1 MAELQALIGKFGSF
15 LRLLGYDLHN
25 SSSAW
30 AVGALRR
37 LATMRQPRSIRFH
50 LSAVCFFFFLLV
62 IVLGLFTISRLSE
75 FNKVAAGIA
84 DLWLPNTR
92 ALGDLNNFTSDYP
105 GWEGRYVLSA
115 DDVEM
120 AAIRKEIDELD
131 QSVSQAQHRYEMLP
145 HDGVEANLYAQFK
158 AQWKRYRGVLD
169 HVLELSH
176 ANRKSEANTLFMTSS
191 RSAYDAA
198 SDTLGQLTDLNV
210 ASARAASTRVAVA
223 HVQALWLIGIAIVVA
238 GVIVVAT
245 LLYIRRWISDP
256 ILRLAD
262 TMHRLVAREVDVDIH
277 GTERRDEIGEMARA
291 AVVFRDNAIELM
303 VSQRGLA
310 QQASMLEEKLA
321 AERHLTMLQRNF
333 VSMASHEFR
342 TPLTIIDAHAQRL
355 VKLNKRLP
363 AEEITERA
371 GKIRAAVLGMTH
383 LMENLLNSSR
393 LVDSGTELYF
403 HPVDMDLAELLR
415 EVCRLHREI
424 SPKAQILQRLGANP
438 LIMVGDAKLLFQV
451 FSNIL
456 ANAIKYS
463 PGGGLIKFNAE
474 VAADQIVVTIEDN
487 GIGIPEKDLAR
498 LFDRYFRAS
507 NVSGMV
513 GTGVGLYLVRMVV
526 ALHDGDVSVES
537 KEGEGS
543 RFTVRL
549 PARKST
555 QASVASPRS
564 GSESA
569 QSAEPVARGVAS

>member
-1 MAELQALIGKFGSF
+1 
-15 LRLLGYDLHN
+15 
-25 SSSAW
+25 
-30 AVGALRR
+30 
-37 LATMRQPRSIRFH
+37 MRQPRSIRFH

-105 GWEGRYVLSA
+105 GWEGRYVLSV
-115 DDVEM
+115 DDAEM

-131 QSVSQAQHRYEMLP
+131 QSVSQTQHRYEMLS
-145 HDGVEANLYAQFK
+145 HDGLEANLYEQFK
-158 AQWKRYRGVLD
+158 AQWKTYRGVLD
-169 HVLELSH
+169 QVLELSH
-176 ANRKSEANTLFMTSS
+176 ASRKSEANTLFMTSS
-191 RSAYDAA
+191 RSAYDTA
-198 SDTLGQLTDLNV
+198 SDTLGKLTDLNV
-210 ASARAASTRVAVA
+210 ANARAASNRVAVA
-223 HVQALWLIGIAIVVA
+223 HMQALWLIGVAIVIA

-262 TMHRLVAREVDVDIH
+262 TMHRLVTRELDVDIQ

-355 VKLNKRLP
+355 IKLNKRLP
-363 AEEITERA
+363 AEETIERA

-403 HPVDMDLAELLR
+403 HPVDMNLADLLR

-424 SPKAQILQRLGANP
+424 SPKAQILQRLGVQP
-438 LIMVGDAKLLFQV
+438 LMTAGDPKLLFQV

-463 PGGGLIKFNAE
+463 PGGGLIKFDGA
-474 VAADQIVVTIEDN
+474 VDADQIVVTIEDN

-537 KEGEGS
+537 KEGEGA

-549 PARKST
+549 PARKSA
-555 QASVASPRS
+555 QASVAPPRS

-569 QSAEPVARGVAS
+569 QSDEPARRIAS

>member
-1 MAELQALIGKFGSF
+1 
-15 LRLLGYDLHN
+15 
-25 SSSAW
+25 
-30 AVGALRR
+30 
-37 LATMRQPRSIRFH
+37 MRQPRSIRFH

-115 DDVEM
+115 DDGEM

-131 QSVSQAQHRYEMLP
+131 QSVSQTLHRYEMLP
-145 HDGVEANLYAQFK
+145 HDSLEANLYGQFK
-158 AQWKRYRGVLD
+158 AQWKTYRGVLD
-169 HVLELSH
+169 QVLELSH
-176 ANRKSEANTLFMTSS
+176 ANRKAEANTLFMTSS
-191 RSAYDAA
+191 RSAYDTA
-198 SDTLGQLTDLNV
+198 SDTLGRLTDLNV
-210 ASARAASTRVAVA
+210 ANARAASTRVAVA
-223 HVQALWLIGIAIVVA
+223 HMQALWLIGVAIAIA

-256 ILRLAD
+256 ILRLAH
-262 TMHRLVAREVDVDIH
+262 TMHRLVARELDVDIQ

-321 AERHLTMLQRNF
+321 AERHLTILQRNF

-355 VKLNKRLP
+355 IKLNKRLP
-363 AEEITERA
+363 AEEIIERA

-403 HPVDMDLAELLR
+403 HPVDMDLAGLLR

-424 SPKAQILQRLGANP
+424 SPKAQILQRLGAQP
-438 LIMVGDAKLLFQV
+438 LMMVGDPKLLFQV

-463 PGGGLIKFNAE
+463 PGGGLIKFDGAID
-474 VAADQIVVTIEDN
+474 ADQIVVTIEDN

-507 NVSGMV
+507 NASGMV

-537 KEGEGS
+537 KEGEGA
-543 RFTVRL
+543 RFKVRL

-555 QASVASPRS
+555 RASVAAPQS

-569 QSAEPVARGVAS
+569 QSAEPAHRIAS

>member
-1 MAELQALIGKFGSF
+1 
-15 LRLLGYDLHN
+15 
-25 SSSAW
+25 
-30 AVGALRR
+30 
-37 LATMRQPRSIRFH
+37 
-50 LSAVCFFFFLLV
+50 
-62 IVLGLFTISRLSE
+62 
-75 FNKVAAGIA
+75 
-84 DLWLPNTR
+84 
-92 ALGDLNNFTSDYP
+92 
-105 GWEGRYVLSA
+105 
-115 DDVEM
+115 
-120 AAIRKEIDELD
+120 
-131 QSVSQAQHRYEMLP
+131 
-145 HDGVEANLYAQFK
+145 
-158 AQWKRYRGVLD
+158 
-169 HVLELSH
+169 
-176 ANRKSEANTLFMTSS
+176 
-191 RSAYDAA
+191 
-198 SDTLGQLTDLNV
+198 
-210 ASARAASTRVAVA
+210 
-223 HVQALWLIGIAIVVA
+223 
-238 GVIVVAT
+238 
-245 LLYIRRWISDP
+245 
-256 ILRLAD
+256 
-262 TMHRLVAREVDVDIH
+262 MHRLVARQVDIDIQ

-321 AERHLTMLQRNF
+321 AERHLTILQRNF

-355 VKLNKRLP
+355 IKWSKRLP
-363 AEEITERA
+363 AGEITERA

-415 EVCRLHREI
+415 EVCQLHQEI
-424 SPKAQILQRLGANP
+424 SPKAQISQCLGAQP
-438 LIMVGDAKLLFQV
+438 LMMVGDPKLLFQV

-463 PGGGLIKFNAE
+463 PGGGLIKFSAVVE
-474 VAADQIVVTIEDN
+474 ADQIAVTIEDN
-487 GIGIPEKDLAR
+487 GIGIPEKDLGR

-549 PARKST
+549 PTRT
-555 QASVASPRS
+555 QASVAPPRQES
-564 GSESA
+564 ASA
-569 QSAEPVARGVAS
+569 QSAEPVARRVAS

>member
-1 MAELQALIGKFGSF
+1 
-15 LRLLGYDLHN
+15 
-25 SSSAW
+25 
-30 AVGALRR
+30 
-37 LATMRQPRSIRFH
+37 MRQPRSIRFH

-115 DDVEM
+115 DDGEM

-131 QSVSQAQHRYEMLP
+131 QSVSQTLHRYETLP
-145 HDGVEANLYAQFK
+145 HDGLEANLYSQFK
-158 AQWKRYRGVLD
+158 AQWKNYRGVLD
-169 HVLELSH
+169 QVLELSH

-191 RSAYDAA
+191 RSAYDTA
-198 SDTLGQLTDLNV
+198 SDTLGRLTDLNV
-210 ASARAASTRVAVA
+210 ANARAASTHVAVA
-223 HVQALWLIGIAIVVA
+223 HMQALWLIGVAIVIA

-262 TMHRLVAREVDVDIH
+262 TMHRLVARELDVDIL

-333 VSMASHEFR
+333 VSTASHEFR

-355 VKLNKRLP
+355 IKLNKRLP
-363 AEEITERA
+363 AEETIERA

-403 HPVDMDLAELLR
+403 HPVDMDLDKLLR
-415 EVCRLHREI
+415 EVCKLHREI
-424 SPKAQILQRLGANP
+424 SPKAQILQRLGIEP
-438 LIMVGDAKLLFQV
+438 LMMVGDPKLLFQV

-463 PGGGLIKFNAE
+463 PGGGLIKFSGA
-474 VAADQIVVTIEDN
+474 VDADQIVVTIEDN

-549 PARKST
+549 PARKSI
-555 QASVASPRS
+555 QASVAPPRS

-569 QSAEPVARGVAS
+569 QGAEPVRRIAS

>member
-1 MAELQALIGKFGSF
+1 
-15 LRLLGYDLHN
+15 
-25 SSSAW
+25 
-30 AVGALRR
+30 
-37 LATMRQPRSIRFH
+37 MRQPRSIRFH

-105 GWEGRYVLSA
+105 GWEGRYVLSV
-115 DDVEM
+115 DDAEM

-131 QSVSQAQHRYEMLP
+131 QSVSQTQHRYEMLS
-145 HDGVEANLYAQFK
+145 HDGLEANLYEQFK
-158 AQWKRYRGVLD
+158 AQWKTYRGVLD
-169 HVLELSH
+169 QVLELSH
-176 ANRKSEANTLFMTSS
+176 ASRKSEANTLFMTSS
-191 RSAYDAA
+191 RSAYDTA
-198 SDTLGQLTDLNV
+198 SDTLGKLTDLNV
-210 ASARAASTRVAVA
+210 ANARAASNRVAVA
-223 HVQALWLIGIAIVVA
+223 HMQALWLIGVAIVIA

-262 TMHRLVAREVDVDIH
+262 TMHRLVTRELDVDIQ

-291 AVVFRDNAIELM
+291 AVVFRDNAVELM

-355 VKLNKRLP
+355 IKLNKRLP
-363 AEEITERA
+363 AEETIERA
-371 GKIRAAVLGMTH
+371 GKIRAAVLGLTH

-403 HPVDMDLAELLR
+403 HPVDMNLAELLR

-424 SPKAQILQRLGANP
+424 SPKAQILQRLGVQP
-438 LIMVGDAKLLFQV
+438 LMTVGDPKLLFQV

-463 PGGGLIKFNAE
+463 PGGGLIKFDGA
-474 VAADQIVVTIEDN
+474 VDADQIVVTIEDH

-537 KEGEGS
+537 KEGEGA

-549 PARKST
+549 PARKSA
-555 QASVASPRS
+555 QASVAPPRS

-569 QSAEPVARGVAS
+569 QSDEPARRIAS

>member
-1 MAELQALIGKFGSF
+1 MAELQALIGKFGSL
-15 LRLLGYDLHN
+15 LRPLGYDLHN
-25 SSSAW
+25 SSSVR

-37 LATMRQPRSIRFH
+37 LATMRQPRSIRLH
-50 LSAVCFFFFLLV
+50 LSTVCFFFFLLV

-75 FNKVAAGIA
+75 FNKVAASIA
-84 DLWLPNTR
+84 DLWLPSTR
-92 ALGDLNNFTSDYP
+92 ALGDLNNFTSDFP
-105 GWEGRYVLSA
+105 AWEGRYVLSSNN
-115 DDVEM
+115 VEM
-120 AAIRKEIDELD
+120 AAIRKEIDDLD
-131 QSVSQAQHRYEMLP
+131 QAVAQAQHRYGVLS
-145 HDGVEANLYAQFK
+145 HDTEETNLYAQFK
-158 AQWKRYRGVLD
+158 EQWQKYRGILD
-169 HVLELSH
+169 QVLELSH

-191 RSAYDAA
+191 RAAYDAA

-210 ASARAASTRVAVA
+210 ANARAASNRVAVA
-223 HVQALWLIGIAIVVA
+223 HQQALWLIGIAIAVA
-238 GVIVVAT
+238 GVIVVAA

-262 TMHRLVAREVDVDIH
+262 TMHRLVAREVDIDIA

-321 AERHLTMLQRNF
+321 AERHLTSLQRNF

-355 VKLNKRLP
+355 IKLNKRLP
-363 AEEITERA
+363 GEEITERA
-371 GKIRAAVLGMTH
+371 GKIRAAVLRMTH

-393 LVDSGTELYF
+393 LVDSGAELYF
-403 HPVDMDLAELLR
+403 HPVDMDLAALLV
-415 EVCRLHREI
+415 EVCQLHREI
-424 SPKAQILQRLGANP
+424 SPKAQILQRLGTQP
-438 LIMVGDAKLLFQV
+438 LMMVGDPKLLFQV

-463 PGGGLIKFNAE
+463 PGGAMIKFNAGI
-474 VAADQIVVTIEDN
+474 DDDSIVVTIEDN

-507 NVSGMV
+507 NASGMV

-549 PARKST
+549 PARKSA
-555 QASVASPRS
+555 QMSVAVPRS
-564 GSESA
+564 EPAPGKSVESVR
-569 QSAEPVARGVAS
+569 QRIAS

>member
-25 SSSAW
+25 SSSVW

-115 DDVEM
+115 DDGEM

-145 HDGVEANLYAQFK
+145 HDGLEANLYAQFK
-158 AQWKRYRGVLD
+158 AQWENYRGVLD
-169 HVLELSH
+169 QVLELSH

-191 RSAYDAA
+191 RSAYDSA
-198 SDTLGQLTDLNV
+198 SDTLGRLTDLNV
-210 ASARAASTRVAVA
+210 ANARAASTRVAVA
-223 HVQALWLIGIAIVVA
+223 HMQALWLIGVAIVIA

-262 TMHRLVAREVDVDIH
+262 TMHRLVARELDVDIQ

-333 VSMASHEFR
+333 LSMASHEFR

-355 VKLNKRLP
+355 IKLNKRLP
-363 AEEITERA
+363 TEEITERA

-424 SPKAQILQRLGANP
+424 SPKAQILQRLGTEP
-438 LIMVGDAKLLFQV
+438 LMMVGDAKLLFQV

-487 GIGIPEKDLAR
+487 GIGVPEKDLAR

-507 NVSGMV
+507 NASGMV

-555 QASVASPRS
+555 QGSVASPRS

-569 QSAEPVARGVAS
+569 QSAEPVARRVAS

>member
-1 MAELQALIGKFGSF
+1 
-15 LRLLGYDLHN
+15 LLGYDLHN
-25 SSSAW
+25 ISSVW
-30 AVGALRR
+30 AVDALRR
-37 LATMRQPRSIRFH
+37 LATMRQPRSIRLH
-50 LSAVCFFFFLLV
+50 LSAACFFFLLLV
-62 IVLGLFTISRLSE
+62 IVLGLFTISRFSE
-75 FNKVAAGIA
+75 FNKVAASIA
-84 DLWLPNTR
+84 DVWLPNTR
-92 ALGDLNNFTSDYP
+92 ALGDLNNFTSDFP
-105 GWEGRYVLSA
+105 AWEGRYVLSSNDA
-115 DDVEM
+115 EM
-120 AAIRKEIDELD
+120 AAIRTEMDGLD
-131 QSVSQAQHRYEMLP
+131 QSIAQAQHRYEMLP
-145 HDGVEANLYAQFK
+145 HDAEEAGLYAQFK
-158 AQWKRYRGVLD
+158 EQWKKYRGILDQVLD
-169 HVLELSH
+169 LSH
-176 ANRKSEANTLFMTSS
+176 ANRKSEANTMFMTSS
-191 RSAYDAA
+191 RAAYDAA

-210 ASARAASTRVAVA
+210 ANARAASNRVAVA
-223 HVQALWLIGIAIVVA
+223 HQQALWLIGIAIAVA
-238 GVIVVAT
+238 GVIVGAA

-262 TMHRLVAREVDVDIH
+262 TMHHLVAREVDIDIQ

-321 AERHLTMLQRNF
+321 AERHLTSLQRNF

-355 VKLNKRLP
+355 IKLNKRLP
-363 AEEITERA
+363 GEEITERA
-371 GKIRAAVLGMTH
+371 GKIRAAVLRMTH

-403 HPVDMDLAELLR
+403 HPVDMDLAALLR
-415 EVCRLHREI
+415 EVCQLHREI
-424 SPKAQILQRLGANP
+424 SPKAQILQRLGTEP
-438 LIMVGDAKLLFQV
+438 LMMVGDPKLLFQV

-463 PGGGLIKFNAE
+463 PGGGLIKFD
-474 VAADQIVVTIEDN
+474 AAVDDDHIVVAIEDN

-507 NVSGMV
+507 NASGMV

-526 ALHDGDVSVES
+526 ALHDGHVSVES

-549 PARKST
+549 PARKSA
-555 QASVASPRS
+555 QMSVAQPRP
-564 GSESA
+564 
-569 QSAEPVARGVAS
+569 EPAPAKSVEPARRRIAS

>member
-1 MAELQALIGKFGSF
+1 
-15 LRLLGYDLHN
+15 
-25 SSSAW
+25 
-30 AVGALRR
+30 
-37 LATMRQPRSIRFH
+37 MRQPRSIRFH

-75 FNKVAAGIA
+75 FNKVAADIA
-84 DLWLPNTR
+84 DLWLPKTR
-92 ALGDLNNFTSDYP
+92 NLGDLNNFTSDYP
-105 GWEGRYVLSA
+105 GWEGRYVLSS
-115 DDVEM
+115 DDGEKV
-120 AAIRKEIDELD
+120 AIRKEIDELD
-131 QSVSQAQHRYEMLP
+131 QSVSQAQHRYDMLP
-145 HDGVEANLYAQFK
+145 HDGVEAELYAQFK
-158 AQWKRYRGVLD
+158 AQWKKYRGVLD
-169 HVLELSH
+169 QVLELSH
-176 ANRKSEANTLFMTSS
+176 ANRKSEANTLFMTRS

-198 SDTLGQLTDLNV
+198 SDTLGKLTDLNV
-210 ASARAASTRVAVA
+210 ANARAASTRVAIA
-223 HVQALWLIGIAIVVA
+223 HMQALWLIGIAIAVA
-238 GVIVVAT
+238 GMIVVAT

-277 GTERRDEIGEMARA
+277 GTDRRDEIGEMARA

-303 VSQRGLA
+303 ISQRGLA

-321 AERHLTMLQRNF
+321 AERHLTILQRNF

-355 VKLNKRLP
+355 IRNKRLP
-363 AEEITERA
+363 ADEITERA

-403 HPVDMDLAELLR
+403 HPVEMDLAELLS

-424 SPKAQILQRLGANP
+424 SPKAQILQRFGAQP
-438 LIMVGDAKLLFQV
+438 LMMVGDPKLLFQV

-463 PGGGLIKFNAE
+463 PGGGLIKFNAI
-474 VAADQIVVTIEDN
+474 VDTDQIAVTIEDN
-487 GIGIPEKDLAR
+487 GIGIPEKDLGR

-537 KEGEGS
+537 NEGEGS

-555 QASVASPRS
+555 QAFVGPLRS
-564 GSESA
+564 ESDSA
-569 QSAEPVARGVAS
+569 QSSVSVAGRIAS

>member
-1 MAELQALIGKFGSF
+1 
-15 LRLLGYDLHN
+15 
-25 SSSAW
+25 
-30 AVGALRR
+30 
-37 LATMRQPRSIRFH
+37 MRQPRSIRFH

-115 DDVEM
+115 DDGEM

-131 QSVSQAQHRYEMLP
+131 QSVSQTLHRYEMLP
-145 HDGVEANLYAQFK
+145 HDSLEANLYGQFK
-158 AQWKRYRGVLD
+158 AQWKTYRGVLD
-169 HVLELSH
+169 QVLELSH
-176 ANRKSEANTLFMTSS
+176 ANRKAEANTLFMTSS
-191 RSAYDAA
+191 RSAYDTA
-198 SDTLGQLTDLNV
+198 SDTLGRLTDLNV
-210 ASARAASTRVAVA
+210 ANARAASTRVAVA
-223 HVQALWLIGIAIVVA
+223 HMQALWLIGVAIAIA

-256 ILRLAD
+256 ILRLAH
-262 TMHRLVAREVDVDIH
+262 TMHRLVARELDVDIQ

-321 AERHLTMLQRNF
+321 AERHLTILQRNF

-355 VKLNKRLP
+355 IKLNKRLP
-363 AEEITERA
+363 AEEIIERA

-403 HPVDMDLAELLR
+403 HPVDMDLAGLLR

-424 SPKAQILQRLGANP
+424 SPKAQILQRLGAQP
-438 LIMVGDAKLLFQV
+438 LMMIGDPKLLFQV

-463 PGGGLIKFNAE
+463 PGGGLIKFDGAID
-474 VAADQIVVTIEDN
+474 ADQIVVTIEDN

-507 NVSGMV
+507 NASGMV

-537 KEGEGS
+537 KEGEGA
-543 RFTVRL
+543 RFKVRL
-549 PARKST
+549 PARKSAR
-555 QASVASPRS
+555 ASVAAPQS

-569 QSAEPVARGVAS
+569 QSAEPARRIAS

>member
-15 LRLLGYDLHN
+15 LRLLGYDLHIL
-25 SSSAW
+25 AQFGRL
-30 AVGALRR
+30 VPLRR

-50 LSAVCFFFFLLV
+50 LSAVCFFFFVLV

-92 ALGDLNNFTSDYP
+92 ALGDLNNYTSDYP
-105 GWEGRYVLSA
+105 GWEGRYVLSS
-115 DDVEM
+115 DDGEM
-120 AAIRKEIDELD
+120 AAIRKEIDALD
-131 QSVSQAQHRYEMLP
+131 QSVAQAQYRYEMLP

-158 AQWKRYRGVLD
+158 AQWRTYRGILNQ
-169 HVLELSH
+169 VLELSH

-198 SDTLGQLTDLNV
+198 SDALGQLTDLNV
-210 ASARAASTRVAVA
+210 ANARAASTRVAVA
-223 HVQALWLIGIAIVVA
+223 HMQALWLIGIAIAVA
-238 GVIVVAT
+238 GVIVGAT

-262 TMHRLVAREVDVDIH
+262 TMHRLVARQVDIDIQ

-321 AERHLTMLQRNF
+321 AERHLTILQRNF

-355 VKLNKRLP
+355 IKWSKRLP
-363 AEEITERA
+363 AGEITERA

-415 EVCRLHREI
+415 EVCQLHREI
-424 SPKAQILQRLGANP
+424 SPKAQILECFGAQP
-438 LIMVGDAKLLFQV
+438 LMMVGDPKLLFQV

-463 PGGGLIKFNAE
+463 PGGGPIKLSA
-474 VAADQIVVTIEDN
+474 VVDADQIVVTIEDN
-487 GIGIPEKDLAR
+487 GIGIPEKDLGR

-549 PARKST
+549 PTRKST
-555 QASVASPRS
+555 QSPVAPPRRE
-564 GSESA
+564 SESA
-569 QSAEPVARGVAS
+569 QSAEPVARHVAS